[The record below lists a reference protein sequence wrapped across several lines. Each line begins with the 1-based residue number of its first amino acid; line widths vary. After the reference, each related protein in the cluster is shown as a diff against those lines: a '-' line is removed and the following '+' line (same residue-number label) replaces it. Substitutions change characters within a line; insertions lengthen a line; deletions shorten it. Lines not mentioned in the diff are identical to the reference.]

1 MATMTQKAQAVPPM
15 RIEQVPIGSLTPHP
29 RNYRSHPERQ
39 LTELQTSLREYGW
52 ARNVVVSSDNVILA
66 GHGIVEA
73 ARKEGHTTVPV
84 FRLGLKGSDPRAEKF
99 LVLENTVSRLAEDD
113 DTQLAALLADVQRTE
128 GLAGTGYGDAD
139 LDALIA
145 ELAAEGA
152 GAGQVERQTLAE
164 QWGAP
169 PFSVL
174 DARQGYWQE
183 RKRQWLSLGIRSELG
198 RGGGTGHDAVARA
211 NSDAELGRDAELS
224 PAAQQQTRRG
234 GAAAQRNDW
243 RKRATP

>member
-73 ARKEGHTTVPV
+73 ARLNGHTEVPV
-84 FRLGLKGSDPRAEKF
+84 YRLALNGDDPKAEKF

-145 ELAAEGA
+145 EVA
-152 GAGQVERQTLAE
+152 GLPDTTPKDAGVSAQAWMVVVDCADERQQVEL
-164 QWGAP
+164 
-169 PFSVL
+169 L
-174 DARQGYWQE
+174 E
-183 RKRQWLSLGIRSELG
+183 RFESEGL
-198 RGGGTGHDAVARA
+198 RCRA
-211 NSDAELGRDAELS
+211 LIG
-224 PAAQQQTRRG
+224 
-234 GAAAQRNDW
+234 
-243 RKRATP
+243 